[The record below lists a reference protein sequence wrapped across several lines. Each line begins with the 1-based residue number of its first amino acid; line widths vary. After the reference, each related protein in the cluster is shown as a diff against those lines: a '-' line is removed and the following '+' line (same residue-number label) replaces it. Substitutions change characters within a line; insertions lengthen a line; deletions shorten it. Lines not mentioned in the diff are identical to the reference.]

1 MNGTRGWSPAPLPR
15 APLPVT
21 SAEKGPRY
29 TPDSPV
35 GAPRLLSRPTWS
47 PGSESSPPTNQPTH
61 RAVRVARRV
70 VRFVE
75 VRATT
80 DRVRVRDAGRRDGS
94 ARSRTACRRR
104 NAWALRHAGE
114 DQQRFKVDEVFQAG
128 AILLGRVTYEIFR
141 GVLADRSEG
150 PRFADRRASPDSG
163 RGSGCRR
170 DPNRPGYGHGHRP
183 RLRLARL
190 GEPSPRPRRMGA
202 VQRVGRVRV
211 PAPTAPGNGS
221 DPRPVPDPSS
231 RHAVRGSLA
240 TFPA

>member
-61 RAVRVARRV
+61 RAVRVAGRV

-128 AILLGRVTYEIFR
+128 AILLGRVTYEIF
-141 GVLADRSEG
+141 AA
-150 PRFADRRASPDSG
+150 FW
-163 RGSGCRR
+163 
-170 DPNRPGYGHGHRP
+170 
-183 RLRLARL
+183 
-190 GEPSPRPRRMGA
+190 
-202 VQRVGRVRV
+202 
-211 PAPTAPGNGS
+211 PTAPKDHGS
-221 DPRPVPDPSS
+221 PIGARALTQAADRDVVVT
-231 RHAVRGSLA
+231 RTVRDMATGTDLAFGSLGSVSLRRVPGEWEL
-240 TFPA
+240 FNVSVG